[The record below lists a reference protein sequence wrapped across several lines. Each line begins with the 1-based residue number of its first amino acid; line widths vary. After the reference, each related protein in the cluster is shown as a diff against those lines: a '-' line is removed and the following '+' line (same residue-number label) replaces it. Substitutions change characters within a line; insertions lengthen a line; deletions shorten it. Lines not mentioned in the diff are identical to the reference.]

1 MRVPAILIFS
11 CSLFITLSCKQ
22 DPRHTE
28 TESALSGKS
37 VEVSGTAGWET
48 DDRFIVS
55 QPSNIINN
63 NGFSYV
69 FYVKEPVNSPIAGSG
84 YGGTIHYA
92 FSRDQGNTWS
102 DQGMLISAGAPDQF
116 DGGGVSKPA
125 AIQVGDD
132 RFYYLYYVGVRVGF
146 TNQDGSPENKTGI
159 GMAKLIFNEDGPI
172 RLAIKLNSA
181 APVLESSESGSGRFD
196 AFRVDDPNPVNMNG
210 QVWLYYTGLDKWG
223 GTPRT
228 GLAVSANINENHIKQ
243 NNVRALLDGSPSL
256 IQRQGQGVIAVFTA
270 TQNAWFAPDGLKFI
284 KLKQPFPK
292 QLEKARG
299 NSSQDALTW
308 GLASPQ
314 PGNPGFL
321 RWEIK

>member
-1 MRVPAILIFS
+1 MRVPVILL
-11 CSLFITLSCKQ
+11 LFILSFISFSCKQ
-22 DPRHTE
+22 DPRHIE
-28 TESALSGKS
+28 TESALTGKS
-37 VEVSGTAGWET
+37 VEVSGTAGWEA
-48 DDRFIVS
+48 DDRFTVS
-55 QPSNIINN
+55 QPSNIIDN

-92 FSRDQGNTWS
+92 FSRDQGRTWS
-102 DQGMLISAGAPDQF
+102 DQGMLIGTGTPDQF

-125 AIQVGDD
+125 VIRVGDD

-159 GMAKLIFNEDGPI
+159 GMAKLLFNEDGPI

-181 APVLESSESGSGRFD
+181 APILEASKEGSGRFD
-196 AFRVDDPNPVNMNG
+196 SYRVDDPNPVNMNG

-228 GLAVSANINENHIKQ
+228 GLAVSADINENHIKQ
-243 NNVRALLDGSPSL
+243 NNVRALLDGTPSL
-256 IQRQGQGVIAVFTA
+256 IQRQGPGVIAIFTG
-270 TQNAWFAPDGLKFI
+270 TQNAWFASDGLKFN

-292 QLEKARG
+292 QVELARG
-299 NSSQDALTW
+299 NSEQHALTW
-308 GLASPQ
+308 GLAPPQ
-314 PGNPGFL
+314 PGNTGFL